1 MSPGF
6 LSGQYRED
14 ELFIDIGRLCKQAG
28 ARLIR
33 GSLEHVDTD
42 LRRLSI
48 RHQVG
53 FHQAE
58 LQIDFDICVLNTGAI
73 PGHDFPTMHPHYY
86 PVKPIRELLTA
97 LPQIDQQMSRDGA
110 SIVVVGGGAAGIELA
125 FAFRTRF
132 GSAACVTLISKRP
145 FEADAALSAAAKA
158 IRRVLVDRGIT
169 CIESQA
175 VVEAAADSVVLSDG
189 RSVAADVICAATT
202 VHPQTGFLTQ
212 HFLPSKGF
220 LQ

>member
-1 MSPGF
+1 MLPGF

-42 LRRLSI
+42 LRRLTI
-48 RHQVG
+48 RHQVR

-58 LQIDFDICVLNTGAI
+58 LQIGFDTCVLNTGAI

-97 LPQIDQQMSRDGA
+97 LSQIDQ
-110 SIVVVGGGAAGIELA
+110 
-125 FAFRTRF
+125 
-132 GSAACVTLISKRP
+132 
-145 FEADAALSAAAKA
+145 
-158 IRRVLVDRGIT
+158 
-169 CIESQA
+169 
-175 VVEAAADSVVLSDG
+175 
-189 RSVAADVICAATT
+189 
-202 VHPQTGFLTQ
+202 
-212 HFLPSKGF
+212 
-220 LQ
+220 